1 MKLNDND
8 TSYTGT
14 LCCLDGTMNIL
25 LTNASGARVE
35 VTTYQREQCALY
47 KEKLLIE
54 NGRDRS
60 DCCKI
65 YQFDFCVGVRWPRVN
80 GWPVQRRE
88 CFKYP

>member
-1 MKLNDND
+1 MLPRRYHEHLADECKRAA
-8 TSYTGT
+8 GRE
-14 LCCLDGTMNIL
+14 G
-25 LTNASGARVE
+25 GARVE